1 MEEIL
6 DMRFNKYDNTHIVAM
21 AVNAPCLPSEI
32 YPEDCSF
39 VDIMNQLDPTFNA
52 RQRTLSTMNQG
63 SASQSAI
70 ASNFAIALR
79 FQCNAMQSQSR
90 SEKLCNAMQFSER
103 LRAIASYF
111 SPILRKFRF
120 ISMVTQLDMIS
131 VDLNVN

>member
-52 RQRTLSTMNQG
+52 RQRTLSTMNQHD
-63 SASQSAI
+63 I
-70 ASNFAIALR
+70 DTFAR
-79 FQCNAMQSQSR
+79 
-90 SEKLCNAMQFSER
+90 QFVADMVADVRNTAECFPTQER
-103 LRAIASYF
+103 
-111 SPILRKFRF
+111 
-120 ISMVTQLDMIS
+120 MVDY
-131 VDLNVN
+131 